1 MLGLLGWQGQGRG
14 RGWGWQE
21 LHLGLGIDYL
31 QLLISPLQELNL
43 FFVLR
48 LLHLSP
54 LTLPLLDG
62 LTFCLLLVHL
72 PLQISLF
79 RF

>member
-1 MLGLLGWQGQGRG
+1 MLGLLGWEGRG

-31 QLLISPLQELNL
+31 QLLVSPLQELNL
-43 FFVLR
+43 FVVPL

-54 LTLPLLDG
+54 LTLALLDG
-62 LTFCLLLVHL
+62 LTFCLLFVHL